1 MEMVEFSEDWKRTNT
16 SPVLKKSKI
25 EYPGT
30 YWLVSLTSVAEKV
43 MKEDEALNDFL
54 LTCALLVKLA
64 FKNAWD

>member
-30 YWLVSLTSVAEKV
+30 YWLVSLTSVAEKA

-54 LTCALLVKLA
+54 LT
-64 FKNAWD
+64 